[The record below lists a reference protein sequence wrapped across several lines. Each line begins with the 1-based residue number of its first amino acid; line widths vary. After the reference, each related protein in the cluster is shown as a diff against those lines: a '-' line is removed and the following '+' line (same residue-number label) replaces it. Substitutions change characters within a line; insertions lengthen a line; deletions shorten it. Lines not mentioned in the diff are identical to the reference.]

1 MNEKIKIEILNLQFT
16 ERCHRKRTKVLR
28 KQIIKRYSIEEFV
41 RSSIL
46 AISSDAMKA
55 NFELNSTT
63 FVTIKYPSNG
73 IVKTITK
80 SYLVDGITLFS
91 NIGGGLG
98 LALGFSMYSVLE
110 YIVEKSGS
118 RIK

>member
-1 MNEKIKIEILNLQFT
+1 
-16 ERCHRKRTKVLR
+16 
-28 KQIIKRYSIEEFV
+28 
-41 RSSIL
+41 
-46 AISSDAMKA
+46 MKA
-55 NFELNSTT
+55 NFNLNSTT

-98 LALGFSMYSVLE
+98 LALGFSMYSVID
-110 YIVEKSGS
+110 YIIEKFGS
-118 RIK
+118 KIK

>member
-1 MNEKIKIEILNLQFT
+1 MF
-16 ERCHRKRTKVLR
+16 
-28 KQIIKRYSIEEFV
+28 
-41 RSSIL
+41 
-46 AISSDAMKA
+46 AISSDAMKS
-55 NFELNSTT
+55 NFNLNSTT

-98 LALGFSMYSVLE
+98 LALGFSMYSVID
-110 YIVEKSGS
+110 YIIEKSGS
-118 RIK
+118 KIK

>member
-1 MNEKIKIEILNLQFT
+1 MF
-16 ERCHRKRTKVLR
+16 
-28 KQIIKRYSIEEFV
+28 
-41 RSSIL
+41 
-46 AISSDAMKA
+46 AISSNAMKA
-55 NFELNSTT
+55 NFDLNSTT

-73 IVKTITK
+73 IVTTITK

-98 LALGFSMYSVLE
+98 LALGFSMYSVID
-110 YIVEKSGS
+110 YIIEKSGS

>member
-1 MNEKIKIEILNLQFT
+1 MF
-16 ERCHRKRTKVLR
+16 
-28 KQIIKRYSIEEFV
+28 
-41 RSSIL
+41 
-46 AISSDAMKA
+46 AISSNAMKA
-55 NFELNSTT
+55 NFDLNSTT

-98 LALGFSMYSVLE
+98 LALGFSMYSLID
-110 YIVEKSGS
+110 YIIEKSGS

>member
-1 MNEKIKIEILNLQFT
+1 MNSQFT

-28 KQIIKRYSIEEFV
+28 KQIIKRNSIEEFV
-41 RSSIL
+41 RSSIF

-55 NFELNSTT
+55 NFDLNSTT

-98 LALGFSMYSVLE
+98 LALGFSMYSVID
-110 YIVEKSGS
+110 YIIEKSGS
-118 RIK
+118 KIK

>member
-1 MNEKIKIEILNLQFT
+1 MF
-16 ERCHRKRTKVLR
+16 
-28 KQIIKRYSIEEFV
+28 
-41 RSSIL
+41 
-46 AISSDAMKA
+46 AISSNAMKA
-55 NFELNSTT
+55 NFDLNSTT

-98 LALGFSMYSVLE
+98 LALGFSMYSVID
-110 YIVEKSGS
+110 YIIEKFGS
-118 RIK
+118 KIK

>member
-1 MNEKIKIEILNLQFT
+1 
-16 ERCHRKRTKVLR
+16 
-28 KQIIKRYSIEEFV
+28 
-41 RSSIL
+41 
-46 AISSDAMKA
+46 MKS
-55 NFELNSTT
+55 NFDLNSTT

-98 LALGFSMYSVLE
+98 LALGFSMYSVID
-110 YIVEKSGS
+110 YIIEKFGS
-118 RIK
+118 KIK

>member
-1 MNEKIKIEILNLQFT
+1 MF
-16 ERCHRKRTKVLR
+16 
-28 KQIIKRYSIEEFV
+28 
-41 RSSIL
+41 
-46 AISSDAMKA
+46 AISSDAMKS
-55 NFELNSTT
+55 NFNLNSTT

-98 LALGFSMYSVLE
+98 LALGFSMYSVID
-110 YIVEKSGS
+110 YIIEKSGS
-118 RIK
+118 KIKKAPRFEGKRLKPDVGFAARCALSPVGG